1 MKKIKKKSEGMN
13 ELPEANV
20 GAELERYR
28 EEAEGTDDACIYF
41 GCTAQP
47 AGS

>member
-1 MKKIKKKSEGMN
+1 MKKTKKKSEGMN

-20 GAELERYR
+20 GAELERYW
-28 EEAEGTDDACIYF
+28 EKSEGMDDAYIYF
-41 GCTAQP
+41 GWTAQL